1 MIPAEQNTEITILEA
16 AKKIFKQKGLDGATV
31 QDIANEA
38 GTTKSMVNYYFRSKE
53 KLFGAVFQHEFQIFF
68 GGLASFLNS
77 DMSLY
82 DKIVN
87 IVELDTNKLSEFP
100 ELPVFI
106 VNEVNRNP
114 AIVFSVIE
122 TMPVENMLKALTKQ
136 INAEARKGIVKKVK
150 AEDLLINIQA
160 LTVFPFLAKP
170 LMIKVF
176 KLGEKEYQQKINER
190 KKQVVDIIWNYIK
203 A

>member
-1 MIPAEQNTEITILEA
+1 MIATEQNTELSILDA

-31 QDIANEA
+31 QDIADEA

-53 KLFGAVFQHEFQIFF
+53 KLFGAVFQHEFKTFF
-68 GGLASFLNS
+68 ESLASFINS
-77 DMSLY
+77 KLPLY

-87 IVELDTNKLSEFP
+87 IVEIDTNKMSEFP

-122 TMPVENMLKALTKQ
+122 TMPVENMLAALTNQ
-136 INAEARKGIVKKVK
+136 INAEARKGIVKKIK
-150 AEDLLINIQA
+150 AEDLLLNIQA
-160 LTVFPFLAKP
+160 LTMFPFLSKP
-170 LMIKVF
+170 LLTKVF
-176 KLGEKEYQQKINER
+176 KLSEKEYQQKLKER

>member
-1 MIPAEQNTEITILEA
+1 MIPAEQNTELTILDA
-16 AKKIFKQKGLDGATV
+16 AKKIFKKKGLDGATV
-31 QDIANEA
+31 QDIADEA

-53 KLFGAVFQHEFQIFF
+53 KLFGAVFQHEFKTFF
-68 GGLASFLNS
+68 EGIASFINS
-77 DMSLY
+77 TLPLY

-87 IVELDTNKLSEFP
+87 IIEFDTNKMSEFP
-100 ELPVFI
+100 ELPIFI

-122 TMPVENMLKALTKQ
+122 TMPFENMLAALTKQ
-136 INAEARKGIVKKVK
+136 IKREARKGIVKRVK
-150 AEDLLINIQA
+150 AEDLLLNIQA
-160 LTVFPFLAKP
+160 LTVFPFLSKP
-170 LMIKVF
+170 LLTKVF
-176 KLGEKEYQQKINER
+176 KLSEKEYQQKLKDR